1 MVTIGRGCVSKRSV
15 LAGRGDSLDEESAG
29 LASRPSNCGWDR
41 TAMRYLLREGRSV
54 GYTHDPMIDLMV
66 E

>member
-15 LAGRGDSLDEESAG
+15 LARRGDSLEEESAG

-41 TAMRYLLREGRSV
+41 TVMRYLLMEGRFV
-54 GYTHDPMIDLMV
+54 GYIHDQ
-66 E
+66 